1 MTARIV
7 VLLGAGLLAACSTHR
22 PAPVTGNG
30 ILNRPGAEGDN
41 AADHEPPFVRN
52 AYAPFSRA
60 DAVAIALREW
70 RLFGMTVDDDPP
82 ESRPPTPLADKP
94 ERFPGLWQ
102 RVGEYWWIGQDSSS
116 RTAAWTGKHDE
127 NGTEFSNDGRYA
139 WSAAFISYI
148 MRIDGAGDRFPYS
161 PTHSDY
167 INAARQVSLGQV
179 SGGQPGSA
187 VSAEPPDAY
196 APQLGDL
203 ICLSRGKGRPLTFAD
218 LPTADAFP
226 GHCDMVV
233 GVTPGQLSVVGGN
246 VDDSVT
252 MKHVP
257 VTADGKLSPPGGP
270 AVDARYP
277 WFVVLRV
284 LYDR

>member
-1 MTARIV
+1 MTRPAAV
-7 VLLGAGLLAACSTHR
+7 VLLLGLGLAACSSSPHPAVTR
-22 PAPVTGNG
+22 PGSA
-30 ILNRPGAEGDN
+30 ILSRPGADTE
-41 AADHEPPFVRN
+41 ADHVPPFARN
-52 AYAPFSRA
+52 SYAPFSRVG
-60 DAVAIALREW
+60 AVAIALREW
-70 RLFGMTVDDDPP
+70 RLFGMNVNDDPP
-82 ESRPPTPLADKP
+82 DSRPEPPLDLKP
-94 ERFPGLWQ
+94 ERAPGLWQ
-102 RVGEYWWIGQDSSS
+102 RVGEYWWIGQDGNS
-116 RTAAWTGKHDE
+116 RTASWTGKHDE
-127 NGTEFSNDGRYA
+127 NGSEFSNDGRYA

-167 INAARQVSLGQV
+167 INAARLVSLGQ
-179 SGGQPGSA
+179 PGPA
-187 VSAEPPDAY
+187 LSAEPPDGY

-203 ICLSRGKGRPLTFAD
+203 ICLGRGKSQNLTFAD
-218 LPTADAFP
+218 LPTSGTFP

-257 VTADGKLSPPGGP
+257 VTPDGKLAPPGS
-270 AVDARYP
+270 AVLDTRYP

-284 LYDR
+284 LYDQ